1 MSHAGL
7 HTSKQFF
14 KDDPGD
20 RRHIEVSGFL
30 DRHPD
35 QLNQFGVGADHTLDG
50 VSDRRSVR
58 RQEAGVE
65 AARPPG
71 WRDRTRDKMDL
82 PEVRVN
88 IRFGEFRPD
97 LAWDFRRTVTFD
109 TEQEAGLFSRLAHR
123 GQPEGTRKIAVWLRH
138 SLQKFFLSVRVQL
151 TDRGHLSVERFA
163 AAAGKNELSRYKFV
177 IRVACAI

>member
-7 HTSKQFF
+7 HASKQFL

-20 RRHIEVSGFL
+20 CRHIEVSGFL
-30 DRHPD
+30 DRTQY
-35 QLNQFGVGADHTLDG
+35 QLNQFGVRADHTLDG
-50 VSDRRSVR
+50 VSDCGSVR

-65 AARPPG
+65 AAGPPG

-82 PEVRVN
+82 PEVGVN
-88 IRFGEFRPD
+88 IRLCEFRPD
-97 LAWDFRRTVTFD
+97 LAWDFRPTVTFD

-123 GQPEGTRKIAVWLRH
+123 GQRESARKIGVWLRH

-151 TDRGHLSVERFA
+151 TDCGHLSVERFD
-163 AAAGKNELSRYKFV
+163 S
-177 IRVACAI
+177 